1 MKSWLAEVQTGF
13 EPLFFHIQA
22 DFQWQRPFSEGCGGE
37 IPEETKKNL
46 SQSYGRW
53 IVGFHEPMTSAFF
66 ALKKGAGIGGMN
78 MSKEQTAKKERFLR
92 EVERQLLRK
101 GLDSEMMED
110 GILNVKW
117 HGQLLCDVDGDG
129 MVCFPSKTVRGVDA
143 DASLQTVIQIAS
155 QVREYMPIF
164 ARAPALKA
172 IGLEG
177 SYKILADFG
186 DAVLAGRLGK
196 KGANFVTWEWDFD
209 RNGVHMGHYFIED
222 YAGAKRDFAARSR
235 LIEPQRLF
243 SDKELG
249 VIRNACEFALADDA
263 TLTYG
268 DETRLRSIQEQI
280 EILLP
285 RNQEQEQEQE
295 QRSEME
301 QTM

>member
-1 MKSWLAEVQTGF
+1 MKSQLAEVQTGF

-22 DFQWQRPFSEGCGGE
+22 DFQWQRPFSEGCGGK

-53 IVGFHEPMTSAFF
+53 IVGFHEPMTSAF

-101 GLDSEMMED
+101 GLDSEMTEG

-129 MVCFPSKTVRGVDA
+129 VVCFPSKTVRGVDA